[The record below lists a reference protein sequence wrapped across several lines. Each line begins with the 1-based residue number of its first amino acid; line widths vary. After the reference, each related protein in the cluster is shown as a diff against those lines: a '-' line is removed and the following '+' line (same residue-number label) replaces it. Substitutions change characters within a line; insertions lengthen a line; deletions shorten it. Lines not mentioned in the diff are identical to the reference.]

1 MIGELFGSY
10 LGALADFWGATL
22 RLGLPHLVLLILIL
36 MWLRRGRCGKWRRG
50 RSCCW
55 AWRCGAGRWD
65 GDCDEPAARGWDSC
79 CRSSDEPDEPEAEDG
94 DEDGDS

>member
-1 MIGELFGSY
+1 MIGELFGTY

-55 AWRCGAGRWD
+55 AWRCGTGGWD
-65 GDCDEPAARGWDSC
+65 GDSNESAARGC
-79 CRSSDEPDEPEAEDG
+79 CCQCGDAADEPEAEDG
-94 DEDGDS
+94 DEDGDA